1 MNLSQRQLRLFV
13 VCAERLNLSRAA
25 EALHL
30 SQPALT
36 RALQE
41 FESQLGV
48 TLFHRS
54 TRRISLT
61 ADGERLLPQAQRLL
75 HDLEHLAGEAR
86 ERAAGISGQ
95 VQLAVGQAFGC
106 TVLAQALRPFAASH
120 PRVRV
125 TVVDANSAEITRRV
139 AEAQADLGIGT
150 PLGDVE
156 RLDCQPLLHAPI
168 GVLHHP
174 ALIRLRAPLTAA
186 QLEALPL
193 LKEPEDT
200 SIAQA
205 LRARGSGL
213 VARMAGGTEVSS
225 LALQLAF
232 AQAGAG
238 VAVVSA
244 LGASHP
250 AAAGLRFVPLQPPVE
265 RTVFL
270 MRRRDRVLAPPA
282 LALIEALRAALEG
295 ATLHR
300 AVRRAVHSKPECA
313 AEN

>member
-13 VCAERLNLSRAA
+13 TTAARLNLSRAA
-25 EALHL
+25 EVLHL

-54 TRRISLT
+54 TRRIALT
-61 ADGERLLPQAQRLL
+61 ADGERLLPLAQRLL
-75 HDLEHLAGEAR
+75 QDLDHLAGEAR

-106 TVLAQALRPFAASH
+106 TVLPRALRAFSTSH

-125 TVVDANSAEITRRV
+125 QVTDANSAEITRRV
-139 AEAQADLGIGT
+139 AEAQAELGIGT

-156 RLDCQPLLHAPI
+156 RLDCRPLLHAPL

-174 ALIRLRAPLTAA
+174 ARVRLRAPLGPED
-186 QLEALPL
+186 LEALPL

-205 LRARGSGL
+205 LRAHGSTL

-232 AQAGAG
+232 AHAGVG

-250 AAAGLRFVPLQPPVE
+250 AAAGLRFLPLKPAVE

-270 MRRRDRVLAPPA
+270 MRRRDRALSPPA
-282 LALIEALRAALEG
+282 AALVQALHAALEQAG
-295 ATLHR
+295 LHR
-300 AVRRAVHSKPECA
+300 AVRRAA
-313 AEN
+313 D